1 MPNYIRLK
9 VFGML
14 AEKIGAD
21 SLEIENPGSSAV
33 LHHHLLERF
42 PALKGLTFRMALDR
56 KIIQEETDI
65 SAGQEIALLPPF
77 SGG

>member
-21 SLEIENPGSSAV
+21 SLEIENLGSSAV